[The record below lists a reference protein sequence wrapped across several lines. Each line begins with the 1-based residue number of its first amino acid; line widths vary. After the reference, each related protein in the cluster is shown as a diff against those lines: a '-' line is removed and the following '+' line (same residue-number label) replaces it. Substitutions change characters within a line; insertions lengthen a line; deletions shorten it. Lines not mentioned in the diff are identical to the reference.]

1 MLGERLVV
9 VADAHLGYAPPEVE
23 AALLEFLDAVPALGD
38 SLLVNGDL
46 FEFWFGYARVIPR
59 HGFRVAAALAQL
71 ARRMPVVLVGGNHD
85 RWGLRFWDDLG
96 IRYAPDRAEFRL
108 GERRVLALHGDEVGS
123 GRRRSDLL
131 RRAVSTGLAGAVYRA
146 LHPELALPLVQRLSA
161 RFTDHATEGPSVER
175 CARRQREWADRLLA
189 QDPSLGLLVMGHSH
203 RAVLVE
209 AAPGR
214 QYLNPGAWFD
224 GFRYAV
230 ADGRG
235 AELRRFTPSAPLPP
249 ARADRR

>member
-23 AALLEFLDAVPALGD
+23 AALLEFLDAVPSLGD
-38 SLLVNGDL
+38 SLLINGDL

-59 HGFRVAAALAQL
+59 RGFRVAAALAQL
-71 ARRMPVVLVGGNHD
+71 ARRLPIVLVGGNHD

-96 IRYAPDRAEFRL
+96 IRFAPHQAEFRL
-108 GERRVLALHGDEVGS
+108 GARRVLALHGDAAGS
-123 GRRRSDLL
+123 GRRRSELLL
-131 RRAVSTGLAGAVYRA
+131 RVVSTGVAGALYRA
-146 LHPELALPLVQRLSA
+146 LHPELALPLVERLSS

-175 CARRQREWADRLLA
+175 CARRQRAWAERLLA
-189 QDPSLGLLVMGHSH
+189 EDPSVGLLVMGHSH
-203 RAVLVE
+203 RPALVE

-230 ADGRG
+230 ADPRG

-249 ARADRR
+249 GPADRR